1 MAGKDNLRTPS
12 TEEAREMQR
21 LSAKKRSENIKQK
34 KIFKE
39 AIAERMG
46 FNDFNEMIDNLI
58 ARAKNN
64 DKSFETLRDTMGQK
78 PTESVNVNGKIN
90 NPFSGL
96 STEELR
102 EIVNGRKP

>member
-12 TEEAREMQR
+12 TEEARAMQR
-21 LSAKKRSENIKQK
+21 LSAQKRSENIKQK

-46 FNDFNEMIDNLI
+46 FDDFNEMIDNLI
-58 ARAKNN
+58 ARAKDN

-78 PTESVNVNGKIN
+78 PKENLQVDGKIN

-102 EIVNGRKP
+102 KIINGRNS